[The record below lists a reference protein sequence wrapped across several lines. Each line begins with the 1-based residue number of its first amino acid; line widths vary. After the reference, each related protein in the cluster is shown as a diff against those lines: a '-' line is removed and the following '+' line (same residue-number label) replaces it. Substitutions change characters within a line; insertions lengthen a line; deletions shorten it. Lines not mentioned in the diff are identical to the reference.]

1 MERYRRNDTEAFAA
15 KYITPED
22 LLHIMRQIRLE
33 EGNGEC
39 TAFRKAVVEEL
50 EKKAQV
56 YRQKLKVAAK
66 KKKARDAALHDVGV
80 ERSRTV
86 VNKMT
91 VCQLKE
97 QYDVYKFVVKDT
109 TILKTTLAS
118 IPKRV
123 DKLATVLAVL
133 DRYERCV
140 M

>member
-1 MERYRRNDTEAFAA
+1 
-15 KYITPED
+15 
-22 LLHIMRQIRLE
+22 MRQIRLE
-33 EGNGEC
+33 EGNGERE
-39 TAFRKAVVEEL
+39 AFRKAVVEEL
-50 EKKAQV
+50 EKKAQM
-56 YRQKLKVAAK
+56 YQEKLKVAAK
-66 KKKARDAALHDVGV
+66 KKKARDAVLHDVGI

-86 VNKMT
+86 INKMT

-97 QYDVYKFVVKDT
+97 QYDVYNFVVKDT

-123 DKLATVLAVL
+123 DKLAMVLAAL